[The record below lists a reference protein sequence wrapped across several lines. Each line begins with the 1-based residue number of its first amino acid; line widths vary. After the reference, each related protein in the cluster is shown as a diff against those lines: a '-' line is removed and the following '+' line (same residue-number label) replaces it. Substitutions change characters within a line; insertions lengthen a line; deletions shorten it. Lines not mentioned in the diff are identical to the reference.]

1 MTSHGASSEP
11 RVPEDGL
18 PIGDGA
24 QAGALSSVGLICFQT
39 LTSRSLIVE
48 ESNNLSQLED
58 RLPTNLRII
67 YVRELSPTQARSIG
81 VLNSL
86 SSRGMSVC
94 LGKQKTAAWVKH
106 LIKPPFKDLPFW

>member
-1 MTSHGASSEP
+1 MTSHGASAEP

-18 PIGDGA
+18 PIGDGV

-48 ESNNLSQLED
+48 ESSNLSQLEKSAANKLVD
-58 RLPTNLRII
+58 NLCSQITPKVFSQNR
-67 YVRELSPTQARSIG
+67 TQARSIG

-94 LGKQKTAAWVKH
+94 LGKQKQHPGLSTS
-106 LIKPPFKDLPFW
+106 

>member
-18 PIGDGA
+18 PIGDGV

-48 ESNNLSQLED
+48 ESSNLSQLD
-58 RLPTNLRII
+58 DLLPANLRII
-67 YVRELSPTQARSIG
+67 YAHKLSQNFSQNRT
-81 VLNSL
+81 
-86 SSRGMSVC
+86 
-94 LGKQKTAAWVKH
+94 
-106 LIKPPFKDLPFW
+106 